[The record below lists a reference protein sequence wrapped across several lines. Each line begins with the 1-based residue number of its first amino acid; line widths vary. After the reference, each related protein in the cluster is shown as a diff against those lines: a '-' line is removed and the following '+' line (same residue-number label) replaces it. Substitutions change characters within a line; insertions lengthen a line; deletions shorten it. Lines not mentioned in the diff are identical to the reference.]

1 MRGYVLTRYGDADAM
16 QLRDVPEPSP
26 RPGELLIQR
35 SSSNCDH
42 APVDRPSPRSAPCRP
57 RGTRSP
63 QPYFVP
69 CSPRTSII
77 GSAVALST
85 ITTRSADA
93 FCAPP
98 TRTTA
103 VSTANRQVKIT
114 ILEP

>member
-1 MRGYVLTRYGDADAM
+1 
-16 QLRDVPEPSP
+16 
-26 RPGELLIQR
+26 
-35 SSSNCDH
+35 
-42 APVDRPSPRSAPCRP
+42 
-57 RGTRSP
+57 
-63 QPYFVP
+63 
-69 CSPRTSII
+69 
-77 GSAVALST
+77 LST